1 MKGKGA
7 GTPTWGPGAEEVSM
21 ATTSVVAMDARC
33 PLCESPILSFGLGGR
48 VVSEDLHPVPLHRRG
63 GAGEGYMVCDDC
75 GVLAEL
81 PLDITLN

>member
-1 MKGKGA
+1 
-7 GTPTWGPGAEEVSM
+7 M

-33 PLCESPILSFGLGGR
+33 PVCGSPILSFGQGGR
-48 VVSEDLHPVPLHRRG
+48 VVAEDLHAVPLHRRG

-81 PLDITLN
+81 SAELTLN